1 MRRLGA
7 DLVSDDWMGFGSKV
21 TVAGDILIVGKD
33 KEKYQRVEIPKPVP
47 PPAKWDGLIGEYGP
61 NHNVLFILEKDG
73 VLHALIEWV
82 FLYPLEEV
90 SENIYKFPDFGLYHG
105 DRLEFRR
112 NKAGAVVAVDAA
124 SVLFKRRP
132 LPRAGETF
140 QIPPTRPLAE
150 LLKAANAAK
159 PTEEKSPL
167 LRKAQLVDLTAL
179 DKSIKLDIRYA
190 STNNFLGSPFY
201 GAAKAFMQKPA
212 AEALVRAHKKL
223 EKQGY
228 GLLIHDAYRPWF
240 VTKTFWDA
248 TPTQFHHFVANPQQG
263 SRHNRG
269 CAVDLT
275 LYDRKTGKAVAM
287 VGGYDEFSDRS
298 YPDYIGGTSL
308 ERWHRDLLRDTME
321 SEGFNVYEAEWWHF
335 DYRDWTHY
343 PILNLAFE
351 DVTQ

>member
-1 MRRLGA
+1 
-7 DLVSDDWMGFGSKV
+7 
-21 TVAGDILIVGKD
+21 
-33 KEKYQRVEIPKPVP
+33 
-47 PPAKWDGLIGEYGP
+47 
-61 NHNVLFILEKDG
+61 

-90 SENIYKFPDFGLYHG
+90 SENVYKFPDFGLYHG

-112 NKAGAVVAVDAA
+112 NKAGEVFAVDAA

-150 LLKAANAAK
+150 LLKAARAAR
-159 PTEEKSPL
+159 PPEEKSPL
-167 LRKAQLVDLTAL
+167 LRKADLVDVTAL

-201 GAAKAFMQKPA
+201 GAARAFMQKPA
-212 AEALVRAHKKL
+212 AEALARAHKKL

-248 TPTQFHHFVANPQQG
+248 TPAQFHHFVADPQQG

-335 DYRDWTHY
+335 DYRDWRHY
-343 PILNLAFE
+343 PILNLSFE